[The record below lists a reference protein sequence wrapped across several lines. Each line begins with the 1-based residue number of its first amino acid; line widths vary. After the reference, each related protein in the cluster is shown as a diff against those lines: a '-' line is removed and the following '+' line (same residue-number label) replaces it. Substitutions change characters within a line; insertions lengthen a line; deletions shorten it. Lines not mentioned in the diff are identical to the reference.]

1 MVEKRFVPSPS
12 PMEPQSW
19 AVVLFTKNFRVIS
32 LFFPADDQATRC
44 AMLIGH
50 LCFPGSSTE
59 LLPYTFRSQYAPD
72 KQTNGFNVYSQKSD
86 YERLGLFETKWRV
99 SIANNQYGV
108 CTSFSPIVVL
118 MRLRSAARIPS
129 FLLCRR
135 ILTILS

>member
-1 MVEKRFVPSPS
+1 
-12 PMEPQSW
+12 MEPQSW

-59 LLPYTFRSQYAPD
+59 LLPYTYRSQYTPD
-72 KQTNGFNVYSQKSD
+72 KQANGFNVYSQKSD

-99 SIANNQYGV
+99 SIANKQYGV
-108 CTSFSPIVVL
+108 C
-118 MRLRSAARIPS
+118 AAVCES
-129 FLLCRR
+129 
-135 ILTILS
+135 